1 MVQEAGQS
9 LSHGALLSWSNFGRD
24 GRLQPQPQARCNEL
38 RDLSSSL
45 STSSTHSSPSD
56 PKEGAWPVARVY
68 LRTNDAATGDM
79 TSLCGSD
86 RVLEIVLQGEWG
98 GGGGNCQ
105 PCPGG
110 HTHTRSLGKG
120 GSSLQLLTDHHVF
133 SLFFINA

>member
-86 RVLEIVLQGEWG
+86 RVLEIVLQGSGVG
-98 GGGGNCQ
+98 GGATASPALEATPTLGLWGKEGALFNCLLI
-105 PCPGG
+105 
-110 HTHTRSLGKG
+110 TT
-120 GSSLQLLTDHHVF
+120 SSLC
-133 SLFFINA
+133 SL